1 MAEVGRVVAQGYRRC
16 LCFQEEELEIR
27 WVYCRDLEAEMFF
40 FFLFRPKPGV
50 YPLNNRES
58 SLWGSQHPAA
68 AVLFS
73 GGYLLSQ
80 CFWLCI
86 SGSPISKEAEFGTES
101 QFRSQRLWYEHVG
114 PGRCGAIGSL
124 RDKGR
129 TDQKDW
135 LEQHG
140 TPNLPTTSTE
150 PAVVFLG
157 GTVPCSSVCV
167 VESPG
172 E

>member
-1 MAEVGRVVAQGYRRC
+1 MGLLQGFGGRNG
-16 LCFQEEELEIR
+16 
-27 WVYCRDLEAEMFF
+27 FF

-114 PGRCGAIGSL
+114 PGGCGAIGSL

-135 LEQHG
+135 LEQYG

-150 PAVVFLG
+150 PAVFFLG

-167 VESPG
+167 MESPG